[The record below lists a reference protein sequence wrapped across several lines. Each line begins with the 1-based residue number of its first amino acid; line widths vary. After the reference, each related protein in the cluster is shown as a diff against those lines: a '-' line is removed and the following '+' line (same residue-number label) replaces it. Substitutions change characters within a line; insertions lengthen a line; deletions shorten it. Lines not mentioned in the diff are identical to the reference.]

1 MPNTYIKVEQY
12 LATFL
17 AALNMRSLLPSIF
30 TRIPADTFASAEGDT
45 VYWKTNRVTTARDYE
60 WRTRTA
66 PIILDKIG
74 QARVGITI
82 DTHVYNGVPITA
94 EELTLDLQRFATEIV
109 KPQAES
115 VRDRIEQKVVLGLR
129 AADFK
134 TAIPAFY
141 EDDDPWTVVRGIR
154 RILKNNGCPDEGRT
168 LLVGAQVEDWM
179 LASERVAPPG
189 DGITNPAVRN
199 ATIGQIGGMT
209 IVPSSML
216 AEDEIFAVVPSTLV
230 IASGAPAL
238 PIGLA
243 PNQKARTSY
252 EGYEFLLTL
261 AYDQRFQ
268 QDASVVSTFLGV
280 NSVEDELAT
289 TTDVNGFT
297 VLDLDEEGNPQL
309 TGKNVRGAKGTITDG
324 NRP

>member
-17 AALNMRSLLPSIF
+17 AALNVRSLLPSIF
-30 TRIPADTFASAEGDT
+30 TRTPADAFASAEGDT
-45 VYWKTNRVTTARDYE
+45 LYWKTNRVTTARDYE

-74 QARVGITI
+74 QARVAITL
-82 DTHVYNGVPITA
+82 DKHVYNGVPITA
-94 EELTLDLQRFATEIV
+94 EELTLDLKRFATEIAQ
-109 KPQAES
+109 PQAES
-115 VRDRIEQKVVLGLR
+115 VRDRIEQKVVKGLR

-154 RILKNNGCPDEGRT
+154 RILNDNGCPADNRY
-168 LLVGAQVEDWM
+168 LLVGSQVEDWM
-179 LASERVAPPG
+179 LGAERVAPVA

-238 PIGLA
+238 PLGLA
-243 PNQKARTSY
+243 DAQKARASY
-252 EGYEFLLTL
+252 EGYEMLLTI

-268 QDASVVSTFLGV
+268 QDASVFSTFLGV
-280 NSVEDELAT
+280 NSIEDELAT
-289 TTDVNGFT
+289 TTDADGFT
-297 VLDLDEEGNPQL
+297 ILDLDEDGNPTL